1 MERISN
7 FNGIINLFI
16 ERFGDDPDASSK
28 NKSLE
33 SIWDLGD
40 LVKREIIGG
49 ISFEEFISSI
59 VPQIIIKTGLKRNTI
74 HRNLRVSH
82 KVVKLYPKKQEWLKV
97 ASKIGTFKKLKLL
110 ESLLNPDYRKKNG
123 IPDEEI
129 NSLMERIEG
138 IKGEELAEITKKIH
152 RTYIK
157 LYFDIDYDIIWEC
170 SESINA
176 ILKEAIDIDDLNFK
190 KKFRTNYPKTR
201 IDNIRLFFSMIKNEE
216 VFEKQQSRF
225 ISFNFIDE
233 LSDSRLANFN
243 EDMNQL
249 LKELIKAEKSDR
261 MQREKMRSEIPISW
275 LSQISTRLKALS
287 DDQEF
292 ERYKFNESILNKVL
306 EGNSK
311 KA

>member
-1 MERISN
+1 MEKNPN
-7 FNGIINLFI
+7 FNSIINLFL

-74 HRNLRVSH
+74 HRNLRVSY

-123 IPDEEI
+123 IPDKEI
-129 NSLMERIEG
+129 TSLMEHIED
-138 IKGEELAEITKKIH
+138 IKGEELGEITKKIH
-152 RTYIK
+152 SKYIK
-157 LYFDIDYDIIWEC
+157 MYFDIDYDTIWESC
-170 SESINA
+170 ESINA
-176 ILKEAIDIDDLNFK
+176 ILKEAIDINDLNFIK
-190 KKFRTNYPKTR
+190 NFRKNYAKTR
-201 IDNIRLFFSMIKNEE
+201 IENIRLFFSMIKNEE
-216 VFEKQQSRF
+216 VFEKHQSRF
-225 ISFNFIDE
+225 KSFNFIDE
-233 LSDSRLANFN
+233 VHYTQLADFN
-243 EDMNQL
+243 ENLNQL
-249 LKELIKAEKSDR
+249 LQELMKTEKSNIE
-261 MQREKMRSEIPISW
+261 QREKIRSKIPISW
-275 LSQISTRLKALS
+275 LGQISTKLKALS
-287 DDQEF
+287 EDQEF

-306 EGNSK
+306 EGK
-311 KA
+311 